1 MEKRNVSVGHFETT
15 DEMRELVQQVLDSGR
30 ISYGP
35 LCKQLEEEF
44 AAIHQ
49 SPYAIVSAS
58 GTDALRA
65 GLHALKIYHGWPD
78 GAEVIVPA
86 TTFVATVNVVT
97 QVGLT
102 PVFVDVDE
110 YHYCMDASMIASRVT
125 PDTVAVFPVN
135 LLGQPANLS
144 AIDQVAWDNNLVMI
158 EDSAEA
164 MFVYHEGA
172 PVGSWGQVAGFSF
185 YMAHLITAGV
195 GGITTTT
202 EEGVAEIIRSLLN
215 HGREPVYVSIDDDD
229 GLTGDKLAEMVTK
242 RFHFLYP
249 GYSSRMTELQ
259 AALALPQLWHYEEML
274 ASRRAIASQLT
285 SGLGKHWRLQ
295 LPAEREEGQHSYM
308 MYGIKMA
315 TGESKMPLVMHLEEN
330 GIETRDILPLVMQPV
345 FTDWQKYEPGGKHD
359 PARVFPVSAELV
371 KTGFYIGCHQ
381 GMNDDDVQYICDVV
395 DDFFRRN

>member
-1 MEKRNVSVGHFETT
+1 MEKREVSVGYFETT
-15 DEMRELVQQVLDSGR
+15 DEMRQLVQQVLDSGR

-65 GLHALKIYHGWPD
+65 GLHALKIFHDWPN

-86 TTFVATVNVVT
+86 TTFVATINVVT

-110 YHYCMDASMIASRVT
+110 HYYCMDERMIESRIT
-125 PDTVAVFPVN
+125 PNTVAVFPVN

-144 AIDQVAWDNNLVMI
+144 AIDQIAWDNNLVMI

-215 HGREPVYVSIDDDD
+215 HGREPIYISIDDDD
-229 GLTGDKLAEMVTK
+229 GLTGGKLAEMVTK
-242 RFHFLYP
+242 RFKFLYP

-259 AALALPQLWHYEEML
+259 AAIALPQLWHYEEML
-274 ASRRAIASQLT
+274 ASRRAVASKLT
-285 SGLGKHWRLQ
+285 AGLSKHSSRLQ
-295 LPAEREEGQHSYM
+295 LPAEREQGEHSYM

-315 TGESKMPLVMHLEEN
+315 TGESKMPLVMHLEEH
-330 GIETRDILPLVMQPV
+330 GIETRDILPLLKQPV
-345 FTDWQKYEPGGKHD
+345 FRDWWHGGVMDPG
-359 PARVFPVSAELV
+359 RFLPVSADLV
-371 KTGFYIGCHQ
+371 KTGFYIGSHQ
-381 GMNDDDVQYICDVV
+381 GMTDDDVEYVCKVV
-395 DDFFRRN
+395 DDFFKRN